1 MEKKLEKVYISYK
14 HDANYKGAIDAIKR
28 GLNANG
34 IIFSIDE
41 NDIDYRDNIEEY
53 EKEIGLADKVIMFV
67 TPAYLR
73 SLDCMFEMV
82 QIFRKGNIEERVFPI
97 VDLGEVPRNSN
108 GLQSVKNYWDIEKQQ
123 KTDQIKTSMNS
134 SYVLKVLRKINNIL
148 IIIDEFWEFIVHVNT
163 CNYKDLVENDAGL
176 LMEKLKA
183 TLRNETGAV
192 GEFTPPEGD
201 IPDCV
206 NTITQL
212 GEKSIYVENNYGNIN
227 IN

>member
-82 QIFRKGNIEERVFPI
+82 QIFRKGNVEERVFPI

-176 LMEKLKA
+176 LMEKL
-183 TLRNETGAV
+183 
-192 GEFTPPEGD
+192 
-201 IPDCV
+201 
-206 NTITQL
+206 
-212 GEKSIYVENNYGNIN
+212 
-227 IN
+227 